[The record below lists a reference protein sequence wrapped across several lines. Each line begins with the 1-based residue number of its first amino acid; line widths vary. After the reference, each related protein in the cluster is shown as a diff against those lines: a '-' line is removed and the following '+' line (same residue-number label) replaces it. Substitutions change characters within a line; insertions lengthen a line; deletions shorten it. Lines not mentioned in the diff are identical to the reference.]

1 MKLKED
7 GLTIN
12 NQILEG
18 FKKMKANPG
27 VWSTHRPFL
36 SNKTTHFNQTM

>member
-1 MKLKED
+1 MKLKEG

-12 NQILEG
+12 NQILVG

-27 VWSTHRPFL
+27 VWSTHRPVL
-36 SNKTTHFNQTM
+36 LNKTTHFNQTM